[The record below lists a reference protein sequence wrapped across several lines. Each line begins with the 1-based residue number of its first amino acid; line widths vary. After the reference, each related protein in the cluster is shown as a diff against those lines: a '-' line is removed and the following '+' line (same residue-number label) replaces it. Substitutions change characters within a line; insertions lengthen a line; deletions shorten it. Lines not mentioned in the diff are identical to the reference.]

1 VKETAGKEILIGSAQ
16 GIEHAL
22 TGRLADEI
30 SHLIESAKARVA
42 STVNSSLVVLN
53 WNIGKCLIE
62 NVKGDAERAEYG
74 EKIVVALAE
83 KLTPIYGRG
92 FTARSLF
99 RMIQFCRVYD
109 DFEIVTTLS
118 AQLSWSHF
126 IELMGI
132 ENPLSRQ
139 FYTEMCRLECWS
151 VRMLRSKIQ
160 SRLFERTAISKSPE
174 AVISAELDNLGKNK
188 ITPALVFRDPYF
200 LDFLNLP
207 QNYNESDLEN
217 AILSELSNFIQEFGN
232 DFCFLARQKRM
243 IIGGED
249 FYLDLLFFHRSLRR
263 LIAIELKLD
272 KFSAA
277 HKGQMELYL
286 RWLNKYERKEHE
298 DPPLGLILCARK
310 NQEQI
315 ELLEMDQSQI
325 HVAQY
330 LTELPPMELLEKK
343 LHEAIIVAR
352 EKLARHALLY
362 LEGDQKDQK

>member
-1 VKETAGKEILIGSAQ
+1 MKKDKGKSIVVTPAQ
-16 GIEHAL
+16 GVENQL
-22 TGRLADEI
+22 TGKLVNEI
-30 SHLIESAKARVA
+30 SHLIEAAKERVA
-42 STVNSSLVVLN
+42 VTVNSNLVLLN
-53 WNIGKCLIE
+53 WKIGRHLVE
-62 NVKGDAERAEYG
+62 NVKGEAERAEYG
-74 EKIVVALAE
+74 ERIIANLAE

-92 FTARSLF
+92 FTTRSLF
-99 RMIQFCRVYD
+99 RMIQFCKTYG

-118 AQLSWSHF
+118 TQLSWSHF
-126 IELMGI
+126 IELIVI
-132 ENPLSRQ
+132 ENSLSRQ
-139 FYTEMCRLECWS
+139 FYTEMCRLERWS
-151 VRMLRSKIQ
+151 VHTLRAKIQ

-174 AVISAELDNLGKNK
+174 AVISAELDNLGKKK

-207 QNYNESDLEN
+207 QDYSESDLEN
-217 AILSELSNFIQEFGN
+217 AILSELSSFIQEFGN
-232 DFCFLARQKRM
+232 DFCFVARQKRM

-249 FYLDLLFFHRSLRR
+249 FYLDLLFFHRALRR

-286 RWLNKYERKEHE
+286 RWLNKYEKKEHE
-298 DPPLGLILCARK
+298 EPPLGLILCAQK

-315 ELLEMDQSQI
+315 ELLEMHQSQI

-352 EKLARHALLY
+352 EKLAQHSILY
-362 LEGDQKDQK
+362 LEEDQKERK